1 MNDAGW
7 QKDYEYIDDSAGLVQ
22 FCDALAESAYCA
34 IDTEFIRESTYYPEL
49 ALVQVASEDRLGCI
63 DPLAIDDLSPL
74 VGLLARPELLKIF
87 HSPSQDL
94 EILYQKFGKL
104 PSPVFD
110 TQLAAAVLGY
120 NHQISYADLVQ
131 QITGVQLEKKHTRA
145 NWTRRP
151 LSRDELDYAMDD
163 VRYLLAVY
171 RELEQRLEAG
181 QRRTWIEKDLQS
193 MSDPANY
200 EIDQAQ
206 LWKRLRGVQKLKGER
221 LKIAS
226 DLCIWREQVAQR
238 QNRPR
243 RWIVK
248 DDAIIE
254 MARQKP
260 VDMQSLSKI
269 PELGEKVVKRHGEK
283 LLKVISQ
290 ATSSDAAQWPRQDK
304 ARSMNNGQMA
314 LGDCLMALC
323 RIIAEQNDIAL
334 ATLATRKD
342 IDNLILN
349 QKSSRLAQGWRFAM
363 AGERLLEFIHG
374 QAAISAT
381 EQSIKL
387 ISMGS
392 ERKGD

>member
-1 MNDAGW
+1 MTSQA
-7 QKDYEYIDDSAGLVQ
+7 QPDYDYIDSNAGLASV
-22 FCDALAESAYCA
+22 CARLATASYCA

-49 ALVQVASEDRLGCI
+49 ALIQIASEDLLACI
-63 DPLAIDDLSPL
+63 DPLAITDFAPLADILISPQL
-74 VGLLARPELLKIF
+74 VKVF
-87 HSPSQDL
+87 HSSSQDL
-94 EILYQKFGKL
+94 EILYQKFAAV
-104 PSPVFD
+104 PAPVFD

-171 RELEQRLEAG
+171 QDLNTRLETG
-181 QRRTWIEKDLQS
+181 RRRSWIEKDLQA
-193 MSDPANY
+193 MSNADNY
-200 EIDQAQ
+200 EVDQER
-206 LWKRLRGVQKLKGER
+206 LWKRLRGVQKLKGEK
-221 LKIAS
+221 LQIAS
-226 DLCIWREQVAQR
+226 DLCRWREQVAQR

-248 DDAIIE
+248 DDTIIE
-254 MARQKP
+254 IARQMP
-260 VDMQSLSKI
+260 ESLEALSRI
-269 PELGEKVVKRHGEK
+269 RELNDKTVKRHGEK
-283 LLKVISQ
+283 LLELVARA
-290 ATSSDAAQWPRQDK
+290 ATMDPAQWPQHDRVK
-304 ARSMNNGQMA
+304 SLNSRQMA

-323 RIIAEQNDIAL
+323 RMISDSNNIAL

-363 AGERLLEFIHG
+363 AGEQLLEFIHG
-374 QAAISAT
+374 QSSISV
-381 EQSIKL
+381 EDQSL
-387 ISMGS
+387 RLDS
-392 ERKGD
+392 R